1 MKWWIINWRYHEIKE
16 EEKTEP
22 ELVKEEVKKVKK
34 KRASKKRKR
43 ASKKNK
49 SRAEAFMNG
58 AMTMPLPASTNV
70 KNIRIVPVNTS
81 VKFT

>member
-1 MKWWIINWRYHEIKE
+1 
-16 EEKTEP
+16 
-22 ELVKEEVKKVKK
+22 
-34 KRASKKRKR
+34 
-43 ASKKNK
+43 
-49 SRAEAFMNG
+49 MNG